1 MSYTLPIYLIPF
13 YAVYRILRNMTD
25 YSELEV
31 FLSTIYVGDIVALY
45 VLVSRLGVDGAIN
58 WYSTNSGVFDVWF
71 YLFAISGFYLLYMSL
86 KILYIERVKKGE
98 MP

>member
-13 YAVYRILRNMTD
+13 YAVYRVLKNMAEYT
-25 YSELEV
+25 ELDV
-31 FLSTIYVGDIVALY
+31 FLSIIYVGDLAALF
-45 VLVSRLGVDGAIN
+45 VLVDRLGVDGAIN
-58 WYSTNSGVFDVWF
+58 WYSTHSGVFDVWF